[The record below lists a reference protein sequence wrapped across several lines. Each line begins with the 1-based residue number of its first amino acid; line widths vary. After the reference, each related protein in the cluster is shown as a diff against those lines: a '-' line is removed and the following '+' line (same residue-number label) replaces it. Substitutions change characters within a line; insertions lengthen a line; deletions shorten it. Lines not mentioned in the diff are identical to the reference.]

1 MLTREN
7 VSVDNLVMQNIN
19 SYNKDKQ
26 NCQKSL
32 TNYLRK
38 VIYNVNSI
46 ISIKK
51 KWVIGME
58 ERLTWDEIVK
68 KYPEQWVVIKD
79 ATMEGSDIVDGI
91 VVAVKND
98 DEIGEYRSGNVGKSL
113 RFRRTTEGY
122 HIGIIES
129 NFAIEVN

>member
-1 MLTREN
+1 M
-7 VSVDNLVMQNIN
+7 
-19 SYNKDKQ
+19 
-26 NCQKSL
+26 
-32 TNYLRK
+32 
-38 VIYNVNSI
+38 
-46 ISIKK
+46 
-51 KWVIGME
+51 
-58 ERLTWDEIVK
+58 TWDEIVK